1 MVLHNNYYID
11 DTEKINFFRY
21 ENLEN
26 FDLAS
31 SITEKIQFN
40 NDLLLKLENV
50 DWTLQDICSPYVDD
64 GTMLVNVNNF
74 KLKFRVKS
82 SDTFLT
88 LLIFYIGIGKEE
100 NYLQNIEKLYKSPG
114 DVHYFSTSQKL
125 KDFYDNNVSRDF
137 INFMR
142 IILYY
147 LFNYDAKI
155 ITNGDKFKDPHK
167 EKKDGDDDYFAT
179 YNRVEAIKKLR
190 RLIKYYKQLD
200 DILDNNSNN
209 IFVVMVAK
217 EKSMY
222 KKYFYFFSKKNKLLL
237 DKYDRLINIEE
248 ELYFLNNL
256 IDKIPYYKENKIL
269 ECIENKCLKY
279 IDKLI
284 KENNLLKG
292 IHLLNYLLSF
302 NGSTQPKEFILFLH
316 PTLMDKFINYYFK
329 IFYELQ
335 EYEMIFDYY
344 HLIENDIKTLQI
356 VSDSYIQIT
365 KYDEALKILDK
376 IEIMEPTL
384 KYLQTTRNK
393 INREQKINSF
403 SNKNDKIDNMTGIEF
418 EKLLTDKFNELN
430 FIATQTKGSGDFGA
444 DIIVETSNQTK
455 IIIQCK
461 RFTSKVNLKAVQEVI
476 GAVGHFEADIG
487 IVITNNEFLNSA
499 IKLAKSND
507 IELWDRAKLAKFL
520 NNDIS
525 FSILNEV

>member
-11 DTEKINFFRY
+11 ENGNIHFFKY
-21 ENLEN
+21 ENLQN

-31 SITEKIQFN
+31 SINEEIHFN
-40 NDLLLKLENV
+40 SDLF
-50 DWTLQDICSPYVDD
+50 I
-64 GTMLVNVNNF
+64 
-74 KLKFRVKS
+74 KLKELDWQFSFNKILPNGTISLKINNITQHFRLNSK
-82 SDTFLT
+82 DTFL
-88 LLIFYIGIGKEE
+88 I
-100 NYLQNIEKLYKSPG
+100 YLSLYMNLDKDNKYLKNLEKLHKSPESLYSFETINALKSFYENNE
-114 DVHYFSTSQKL
+114 DV
-125 KDFYDNNVSRDF
+125 NF
-137 INFMR
+137 INFMKM
-142 IILYY
+142 ILFDFFDFPIDI
-147 LFNYDAKI
+147 LTD
-155 ITNGDKFKDPHK
+155 GDNFKHTFWY
-167 EKKDGDDDYFAT
+167 KKDEESILEKLEWLINFYRDL
-179 YNRVEAIKKLR
+179 YNL
-190 RLIKYYKQLD
+190 LYNL
-200 DILDNNSNN
+200 LDNNSNN
-209 IFVVMVAK
+209 TFIVMLAK
-217 EKSMY
+217 ENNLY
-222 KKYFYFFSKKNKLLL
+222 QKYFNFFSKKNKLLL

-256 IDKIPYYKENKIL
+256 IDKNSNSLSQKIL
-269 ECIENKCLKY
+269 DCIENRCLKY

-302 NGSTQPKEFILFLH
+302 NGSKQLKDFKLSFH
-316 PTLMDKFINYYFK
+316 STLMDKFIYYYFK

-335 EYEMIFDYY
+335 EYQIIFDYY
-344 HLIENDIKTLQI
+344 HLIRNDTKILQI
-356 VSDSYIQIT
+356 VSDSYIQIS
-365 KYDEALKILDK
+365 KYDEALKILEK
-376 IEIMEPTL
+376 IEIIEPTL
-384 KYLQTTRNK
+384 KYVQTTRNK
-393 INREQKINSF
+393 ISREEKINNF

-444 DIIVETSNQTK
+444 DIIVETLNQTK

>member
-40 NDLLLKLENV
+40 NDLLLKLESV
-50 DWTLQDICSPYVDD
+50 DWTFPTVYTFPNETKFLKINNIEQKFETIKSIFLPY
-64 GTMLVNVNNF
+64 
-74 KLKFRVKS
+74 
-82 SDTFLT
+82 
-88 LLIFYIGIGKEE
+88 LIHCINIDKNS
-100 NYLQNIEKLYKSPG
+100 NYLENIELLYKSLK
-114 DVHYFSTSQKL
+114 DVHYFGEQVYFFHISQKL
-125 KDFYDNNVSRDF
+125 KKFYENNVVEVDF
-137 INFMR
+137 INFMKS
-142 IILYY
+142 ILH
-147 LFNYDAKI
+147 NS
-155 ITNGDKFKDPHK
+155 NVK
-167 EKKDGDDDYFAT
+167 E
-179 YNRVEAIKKLR
+179 LPL
-190 RLIKYYKQLD
+190 LINLYKRLD
-200 DILDNNSNN
+200 DILDSNSNN

-302 NGSTQPKEFILFLH
+302 NGSTQSKEFKLFFH

-335 EYEMIFDYY
+335 EYEMIFHYY

-356 VSDSYIQIT
+356 VSDSYIQIS